1 MTKANQKWQKQI
13 RNGNSQ
19 LVIVESKFVTQKQ
32 SAKQQSA
39 KQTAKCQT
47 AKCQTAKCQTADE
60 HRKSFKTKAKS
71 IVTKAI
77 TKQNQ
82 WGKVLSRKS
91 KKLTIKANQLL
102 CGNFSRQKSKLVRHK
117 SKSLSRRS
125 QKQQLVPSLPLDPFR
140 RPGCNIAWKFSELD
154 SYSWLC

>member
-47 AKCQTAKCQTADE
+47 AKCQTADE

-91 KKLTIKANQLL
+91 KKLTTKANQLL
-102 CGNFSRQKSKLVRHK
+102 CGNFSRHKSKLVRHK

-140 RPGCNIAWKFSELD
+140 RPGAYWESKMECVSVR
-154 SYSWLC
+154 